1 MNAKDLEKKVGFEIG
16 IVNAHTFGKNFVEW
30 DIESY
35 KGKKAKVRVP
45 LEFISLEEAKNILDI
60 DLDSRIQPY
69 EVQYEI
75 HNHCVGVFLE
85 GANESRHCKL
95 SDEEIEFPLS
105 MTYGGTPIQQMISS
119 RIMELGSQAS
129 SIHREISRIDA
140 MRMSK
145 WK

>member
-1 MNAKDLEKKVGFEIG
+1 MNSQDLEKKVGFEIG

-35 KGKKAKVRVP
+35 KGQKAKVRVP
-45 LEFISLEEAKNILDI
+45 LEFISLEEAKNILEI
-60 DLDSRIQPY
+60 PSDSRIQPY

-85 GANESRHCKL
+85 GANESPYCKL
-95 SDEEIEFPLS
+95 LDEEIEFPVS
-105 MTYGGTPIQQMISS
+105 MTCTGSPVQQMVLDRTIEIG
-119 RIMELGSQAS
+119 RHVDVLYKEIARLDK
-129 SIHREISRIDA
+129 IRE
-140 MRMSK
+140 SK